1 MSEHSAA
8 AFFDVWHTYRKVVA
22 ANYMH
27 HMEIRAQLERV
38 LLAQFASRPFSF
50 LDLGCGDAATLAPL
64 LASMAVKRYKGV
76 DLSES
81 ALALAA
87 ENLTGLSCPVELVCR
102 DILAALAA
110 DSALYDVVYT
120 SFALHHLSTEQ
131 KAEFFRR
138 VAQRLEKDGLLLL
151 TDIVREEDESL
162 PVYLGRYCDWLR
174 SDWSALDAEEQASAC
189 DHILNNDRPETFSVL
204 QALAQAGGLGY
215 AVAVARYGWH
225 RVLCF
230 RRRGE
235 ETSPDLV
242 IHPTWTAF
250 WARAPADALGNQ
262 ELEKAPT
269 QDGKP
274 TK

>member
-1 MSEHSAA
+1 
-8 AFFDVWHTYRKVVA
+8 
-22 ANYMH
+22 
-27 HMEIRAQLERV
+27 
-38 LLAQFASRPFSF
+38 
-50 LDLGCGDAATLAPL
+50 
-64 LASMAVKRYKGV
+64 MAVQRYKGV

-87 ENLTGLSCPVELVCR
+87 ENLKALSCPVELACR

-138 VAQRLEKDGLLLL
+138 VAQRLEK
-151 TDIVREEDESL
+151 EEDESL
-162 PVYLGRYCDWLR
+162 PVYLRRYCDWLR
-174 SDWSALDAEEQASAC
+174 SDWSALDAEEKASAC

-204 QALAQAGGLGY
+204 QTLAQAGGLGD

-225 RVLCF
+225 RVLFF

-235 ETSPDLV
+235 ETSPDLA
-242 IHPTWTAF
+242 IDRTEREPRFETG
-250 WARAPADALGNQ
+250 DKQ
-262 ELEKAPT
+262 
-269 QDGKP
+269 
-274 TK
+274 

>member
-1 MSEHSAA
+1 
-8 AFFDVWHTYRKVVA
+8 
-22 ANYMH
+22 
-27 HMEIRAQLERV
+27 ME
-38 LLAQFASRPFSF
+38 
-50 LDLGCGDAATLAPL
+50 
-64 LASMAVKRYKGV
+64 
-76 DLSES
+76 
-81 ALALAA
+81 
-87 ENLTGLSCPVELVCR
+87 
-102 DILAALAA
+102 A

-138 VAQRLEKDGLLLL
+138 VAQRLERDGLLLL

-174 SDWSALDAEEQASAC
+174 SDWSALDVEEKASAC

-204 QALAQAGGLGY
+204 QILAQAGGLGY

-235 ETSPDLV
+235 ETSPDLA
-242 IHPTWTAF
+242 IHPTWTALSGSAMKGVGQTF
-250 WARAPADALGNQ
+250 AEPEDRRRANANGLGARSDESAVPKSVESGN
-262 ELEKAPT
+262 LSLN
-269 QDGKP
+269 
-274 TK
+274 

>member
-1 MSEHSAA
+1 MSEHSATV
-8 AFFDVWHTYRKVVA
+8 FFDVWHTYRKVVA

-27 HMEIRAQLERV
+27 HMEIRAQLEGV

-50 LDLGCGDAATLAPL
+50 LDLGCGDAAALAPL
-64 LASMAVKRYKGV
+64 LASMAVQRYKGV

-87 ENLTGLSCPVELVCR
+87 ENLKFLSCPVELVCR

-110 DSALYDVVYT
+110 ESALYDVVYT

-174 SDWSALDAEEQASAC
+174 GDWSALDAEEKASAC

-204 QALAQAGGLGY
+204 QTLAQAGGLGD

-230 RRRGE
+230 RPRGE
-235 ETSPDLV
+235 ETSPDFA
-242 IHPTWTAF
+242 IDRTE
-250 WARAPADALGNQ
+250 RAPQVRDGRQAMNVTTPLG
-262 ELEKAPT
+262 
-269 QDGKP
+269 
-274 TK
+274 

>member
-1 MSEHSAA
+1 
-8 AFFDVWHTYRKVVA
+8 
-22 ANYMH
+22 MH